1 MSFQDK
7 YKEFIFLKKDRKQK
21 KYFRSNNDLFL
32 DSTQWSKVIGIGLLT
47 AIAAGV
53 VLGIVIH
60 SLHITS
66 SLFYVVCAIV
76 VSSAVTKISQI
87 HSSQMAILSVILT
100 VFCYV
105 IGEMT
110 MIYLPLHELGVSL
123 PLTSFLDIFVMSV
136 RSLIVGD
143 LFTTIVALIGLF
155 IAYASA
161 K

>member
-7 YKEFIFLKKDRKQK
+7 YKEYKERQEAK
-21 KYFRSNNDLFL
+21 KYFRSNNDQFL

-100 VFCYV
+100 VLCYV

>member
-7 YKEFIFLKKDRKQK
+7 YKEYKERQEAK
-21 KYFRSNNDLFL
+21 KYFRSNNDQFL

-123 PLTSFLDIFVMSV
+123 PLTSFLD
-136 RSLIVGD
+136 
-143 LFTTIVALIGLF
+143 A
-155 IAYASA
+155 
-161 K
+161 

>member
-7 YKEFIFLKKDRKQK
+7 YKEYKERQEAK
-21 KYFRSNNDLFL
+21 KYFRSNNDQFL

-47 AIAAGV
+47 AIAAGG

-100 VFCYV
+100 VLCYV

>member
-7 YKEFIFLKKDRKQK
+7 YKEYKERQEAK
-21 KYFRSNNDLFL
+21 KYFRSNNDQFL

-123 PLTSFLDIFVMSV
+123 PLTSFLDIFVTNGYIKCHFNCILLCY
-136 RSLIVGD
+136 R
-143 LFTTIVALIGLF
+143 
-155 IAYASA
+155 
-161 K
+161 

>member
-7 YKEFIFLKKDRKQK
+7 YKEYKERQEAK
-21 KYFRSNNDLFL
+21 KYFRSNNDQFL

-76 VSSAVTKISQI
+76 VSSAVTKIFQI

>member
-1 MSFQDK
+1 M
-7 YKEFIFLKKDRKQK
+7 
-21 KYFRSNNDLFL
+21 
-32 DSTQWSKVIGIGLLT
+32 T

-143 LFTTIVALIGLF
+143 LFTTIVALIVLF

>member
-1 MSFQDK
+1 MS
-7 YKEFIFLKKDRKQK
+7 
-21 KYFRSNNDLFL
+21 
-32 DSTQWSKVIGIGLLT
+32 
-47 AIAAGV
+47 
-53 VLGIVIH
+53 
-60 SLHITS
+60 
-66 SLFYVVCAIV
+66 
-76 VSSAVTKISQI
+76 KISQI
-87 HSSQMAILSVILT
+87 HSSQLAILSVILT

>member
-7 YKEFIFLKKDRKQK
+7 YKEYKERQEAK
-21 KYFRSNNDLFL
+21 KYFRSNNDQFL

-155 IAYASA
+155 IAYASE